1 MTFKNS
7 VKLTL
12 SVSVLVFL
20 AACGEKNYLTPL
32 GEEQAV
38 KAAKNVGANAPVPG
52 ETVANP
58 GGKAAPSAPTTA
70 PVVEEIEPITQASSA
85 AANTASAPNFI
96 LMIGDDMGVETI
108 SCYNVANV
116 AAHTPNLNEMCNT
129 GMRFDNFWAQPVCS
143 PTRATLISGQYGFIN
158 GVGAPLGPTPDI
170 EWNVPGGPVDDDPAA
185 PMAGGGMAMGMGAG
199 AIAVKSDVDLTAGAP
214 APVAPSENSTE
225 GIRADIYTFIE
236 ALKTDDAKGYVTA
249 AVGKWHLS
257 GSGNAGLAHPN
268 QIGFDRY
275 IGPMRG
281 GGIADYRGWSKS
293 INGGD
298 PFGKLGYI
306 TSDTVDDG
314 IDFID
319 SVKGKNPFF
328 LWVAFNAPHT
338 PFHMPPKSLLTSNL
352 KNVEPDIATPL
363 EQYNAMLEA
372 MDTEIGRLLESLDPA
387 TRANTYVVFMGDNG
401 TPGQAGQTVP
411 YGRTKSKG
419 SLYQGGVNVPFI
431 VTGPNV
437 QSSATN
443 ALANSVDIYNTVLDL
458 SSINPPKAREAIHSV
473 SLRPVFENANASV
486 RDFAYADVFGVSGPT
501 QKNLRTIRN
510 DRYKYIEDIMENTV
524 EFYDLQSDPFENNN
538 LLKAELSAE
547 AQQNLA
553 SLKKELAELVN
564 KR

>member
-1 MTFKNS
+1 
-7 VKLTL
+7 
-12 SVSVLVFL
+12 
-20 AACGEKNYLTPL
+20 
-32 GEEQAV
+32 
-38 KAAKNVGANAPVPG
+38 
-52 ETVANP
+52 
-58 GGKAAPSAPTTA
+58 
-70 PVVEEIEPITQASSA
+70 
-85 AANTASAPNFI
+85 
-96 LMIGDDMGVETI
+96 
-108 SCYNVANV
+108 
-116 AAHTPNLNEMCNT
+116 
-129 GMRFDNFWAQPVCS
+129 
-143 PTRATLISGQYGFIN
+143 
-158 GVGAPLGPTPDI
+158 
-170 EWNVPGGPVDDDPAA
+170 
-185 PMAGGGMAMGMGAG
+185 
-199 AIAVKSDVDLTAGAP
+199 
-214 APVAPSENSTE
+214 
-225 GIRADIYTFIE
+225 
-236 ALKTDDAKGYVTA
+236 
-249 AVGKWHLS
+249 
-257 GSGNAGLAHPN
+257 
-268 QIGFDRY
+268 
-275 IGPMRG
+275 
-281 GGIADYRGWSKS
+281 
-293 INGGD
+293 
-298 PFGKLGYI
+298 
-306 TSDTVDDG
+306 
-314 IDFID
+314 
-319 SVKGKNPFF
+319 
-328 LWVAFNAPHT
+328 
-338 PFHMPPKSLLTSNL
+338 MPPKSLLTSNL